1 MTMVIGRPDGA
12 ALARSGA
19 AKAAAAAKS
28 VDATSVLKPM
38 LPPSPAAGRQLKRRR
53 EASIS
58 RGIAFRSNGSIAAL
72 PDISLPPV
80 VVLDQVHLTLGDGA
94 SQVEVLRGLDLT
106 LTAGGSTAI
115 LGPSGSGKS
124 SLLMLLT
131 GLERASVGT
140 VQVAGEDLTR
150 LDEDALAR
158 FRGRSVGIVFQ
169 SFHLIP
175 TMTALENVA
184 VPLELAGVRDAQA
197 RAAAELASVGLG
209 HRLDHFPSTMSGGEQ
224 QRVAIARALVAEPAI
239 IVADEP
245 TGNLDATTGKQIA
258 DLIFAAR
265 ERRGASLI
273 LVTHDEVL
281 ARRCDRLIRI
291 ADGRIVT
298 TGEAA

>member
-1 MTMVIGRPDGA
+1 MDQV
-12 ALARSGA
+12 
-19 AKAAAAAKS
+19 
-28 VDATSVLKPM
+28 
-38 LPPSPAAGRQLKRRR
+38 
-53 EASIS
+53 
-58 RGIAFRSNGSIAAL
+58 AL
-72 PDISLPPV
+72 PDITPPPV
-80 VVLDQVHLTLGDGA
+80 VVLDQVHLTLGTGA
-94 SQVEVLRGLDLT
+94 SQVEVLRGLDLA
-106 LTAGGSTAI
+106 LSAGGSTAI

-131 GLERASVGT
+131 GLERASAGT

-150 LDEDALAR
+150 LGEDALAR

-197 RAAAELASVGLG
+197 RAAAELAAVGLG

-273 LVTHDEVL
+273 LVTHDEAL

-291 ADGRIVT
+291 ADGRIVA